1 MQAFPASRQTV
12 SNGLIG
18 LASLKPDKPAFGAG
32 STAFSPV
39 LRSLIFGVSRLRDRK
54 DSLMSTEAADVLAGL
69 YRTMVR
75 IRAFENAA
83 EIASQGGVSAYGQ
96 SAGASA
102 RVRGPL
108 HLSTGQEA
116 VATGV
121 CAHLHPAD
129 YLTSTHRGHG
139 HTLAKGADLGRMMAE
154 LFGKA
159 TGFNGGKG
167 GSMHIADFSVGMLG
181 ANGVVAAGLPI
192 AVGAAHAQKIQ
203 QDLERSR
210 GHAGGDAITVCFF
223 GDGAINRGPFLEA
236 LNWAR
241 VYALPVLFVC
251 EDNRWSATTAS
262 APMIGG
268 PGASARA
275 LSMDIAATQVD
286 GNDVIEVFEA
296 AAALVAQVR
305 AGQGPRLLHALTYR
319 VKGHVSVDPAAYRDP
334 QELAA
339 ALLTDPI
346 ARLRQKYQALGH
358 DVRTLDALENDAT
371 AEVQAALDAA
381 NAAPWPEASAA
392 YTDVQTTGAGTW
404 F

>member
-1 MQAFPASRQTV
+1 MPDTQTLT
-12 SNGLIG
+12 N
-18 LASLKPDKPAFGAG
+18 
-32 STAFSPV
+32 
-39 LRSLIFGVSRLRDRK
+39 
-54 DSLMSTEAADVLAGL
+54 L

-96 SAGASA
+96 SAGGTAQ
-102 RVRGPL
+102 VRGPL

-116 VATGV
+116 VPAGV
-121 CAHLHPAD
+121 CAHLRPDD

-139 HTLAKGADLGRMMAE
+139 HTLAKGADLARMMAE

-192 AVGAAHAQKIQ
+192 AVGAAHAQKLQ
-203 QDLERSR
+203 QARRFSR
-210 GHAGGDAITVCFF
+210 GEPAGEGGGAPNDAITVCFF

-241 VYALPVLFVC
+241 VYRLPVLFVC

-262 APMIGG
+262 GPMTAGA
-268 PGASARA
+268 GASARA
-275 LSMDIAATQVD
+275 LGMDIAATQVD
-286 GNDVIEVFEA
+286 GNDVLAVHA
-296 AAALVAQVR
+296 AAAGLVAQVR
-305 AGQGPRLLHALTYR
+305 AGEGPLLLHALTYR
-319 VKGHVSVDPAAYRDP
+319 VKGHVSVDSAAYRDP
-334 QELAA
+334 RELAA
-339 ALLTDPI
+339 ALQTDPI
-346 ARLRQKYQALGH
+346 ARLRERFQALGH
-358 DVRTLDALENDAT
+358 DVRELDALNNAAT
-371 AEVQAALDAA
+371 SEVQAALDDAS
-381 NAAPWPEASAA
+381 AAPWPEAESA